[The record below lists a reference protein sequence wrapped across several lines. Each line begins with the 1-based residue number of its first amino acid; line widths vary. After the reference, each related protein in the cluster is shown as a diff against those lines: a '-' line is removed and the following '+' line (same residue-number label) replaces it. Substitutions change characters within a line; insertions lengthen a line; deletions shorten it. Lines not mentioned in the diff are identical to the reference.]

1 MDIWTGFLDKSGSP
15 ALKISISGPLP
26 NSEQEFDAVIDTGFT
41 GFVSMPLLKAFPLGL
56 LLYGTTEV
64 TLADGSNAVK
74 LTAKGAVKIGGRM
87 EIGVIILEPSS
98 VDVLL
103 GMDFPTKFERVL
115 FVHRGKQ
122 GIMLMAEK
130 EFDALA
136 AERAKQVEQRAA
148 KRRKR
153 NQNTEPTAE
162 PESAI
167 EEPTI
172 VTPPTS
178 DQ

>member
-15 ALKISISGPLP
+15 ALKISISGPIP

-98 VDVLL
+98 GDVLL
-103 GMDFPTKFERVL
+103 GMDFLTKFERVL

-136 AERAKQVEQRAA
+136 AERAKQVERRAA
-148 KRRKR
+148 KRKR
-153 NQNTEPTAE
+153 NQQSIPTESEAP
-162 PESAI
+162 SDDS
-167 EEPTI
+167 
-172 VTPPTS
+172 TPHK
-178 DQ
+178 